1 MALPTSRNIGAPERP
16 SRARKAARR
25 TGSVGTVRW
34 TRMILRW
41 VAAFEIAKEEAVT
54 EFEESKEP
62 WPEDDLEL
70 AR

>member
-1 MALPTSRNIGAPERP
+1 
-16 SRARKAARR
+16 
-25 TGSVGTVRW
+25 
-34 TRMILRW
+34 MILRW